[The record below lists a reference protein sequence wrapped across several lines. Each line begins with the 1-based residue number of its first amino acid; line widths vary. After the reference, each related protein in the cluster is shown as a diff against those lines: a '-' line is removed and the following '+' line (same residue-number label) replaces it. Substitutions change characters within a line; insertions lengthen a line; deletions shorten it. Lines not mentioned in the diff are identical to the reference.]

1 MSFDTVDV
9 LDSAIA
15 LRNAA
20 LAAQGADWSW
30 KAGGFTRRGTLMV
43 YAVCGDPEWPDRIAC
58 VDVQFAFRYTI
69 TPEAV
74 LWLHTPSN
82 NSSYAVPSY
91 ADGELPCGGCP
102 DMRVEVPYAEIS
114 AESLADALALME
126 ARRSAFFN
134 PLAK

>member
-1 MSFDTVDV
+1 MYLDTVDV

-30 KAGGFTRRGTLMV
+30 KSKGCPTGRGTLMV
-43 YAVCGDPEWPDRIAC
+43 YAVCGDDDRIAC

-82 NSSYAVPSY
+82 NSSYAEPSY
-91 ADGELPCGGCP
+91 ADGELPCGGRP
-102 DMRVEVPYAEIS
+102 DMRLTVPYAEIS

-134 PLAK
+134 PLAN